1 MLNSKLN
8 RFLLGSVLLGASW
21 AAQAAPAGLPDF
33 TTIVEKEGKAVV
45 NISTTATVRDDEGP
59 AANGF
64 DPDTLEFLR
73 RFGFPVPPGGGRGMQ
88 PRQHQ
93 AQSLGSG
100 FIIDSNGYILTNA
113 HVVAKADEITVKMV
127 DKRTFKAKVVG
138 ADARTDVALLKVE
151 ASNLPKV
158 ALGDVNKL
166 KQGEWV
172 LAIGQPFGLDNTV
185 TAGIVSAKGRNLP
198 DENFV
203 PFIQTDVAINPGN
216 SGGPLFNLNGEV
228 VGINSQIYSRSGGY
242 MGLSF
247 SIPID
252 VAMKVADELKA
263 TGKVTRGRI
272 GVAIQDVNEELAK
285 SFGLSKPT
293 GALLSSVEKD
303 GPADKAGL
311 RAGDILLK
319 FNGQSIANSGELP
332 RVVSAVKPGSKVPV
346 QVWRDKASRELMI
359 TVGELESSDKAS
371 EAREYKG
378 KADDSGK
385 FGLVVRE
392 LNPRELKQLGIT
404 AGLLVRDVQG
414 EAAKAGLQPG
424 DVIAGVGGQELTS
437 AAQLRKALNEVKA
450 GQSIALRIIRNGNS
464 AFIVLKAPA
473 Q

>member
-1 MLNSKLN
+1 MLN
-8 RFLLGSVLLGASW
+8 RFLLTTILLGSTVAASATS
-21 AAQAAPAGLPDF
+21 AALPDF
-33 TTIVEKEGKAVV
+33 TTVVEKEGKAVV
-45 NISTTATVRDDEGP
+45 NISTTASVRDDD
-59 AANGF
+59 AAAPGM
-64 DPDTLEFLR
+64 DADTLELLR
-73 RFGFPVPPGGGRGMQ
+73 RFGFPMPPGARGGQ

-138 ADARTDVALLKVE
+138 SDARTDVALLKVD

-185 TAGIVSAKGRNLP
+185 TAGIVSAKGRSLP

-216 SGGPLFNLNGEV
+216 SGGPLFNMNGEV

-252 VAMKVADELKA
+252 VAMKVADELKSS
-263 TGKVTRGRI
+263 GKVTRGRI
-272 GVAIQDVNEELAK
+272 GVSIQDVSEDLAK
-285 SFGLSKPT
+285 SFGLNKAS

-311 RAGDILLK
+311 KAGDILLK

-332 RVVSAVKPGSKVPV
+332 RVVSAAKPGSKATV
-346 QVWRDKASRELMI
+346 QVWRDKAAREFQV
-359 TVGELESSDKAS
+359 TVGQLEESDKNT
-371 EAREYKG
+371 EGREYKG
-378 KADDSGK
+378 SSDDAGK
-385 FGLVVRE
+385 FGLVVQE
-392 LNPRELKQLGIT
+392 LNARQLKQLGIPF
-404 AGLLVRDVQG
+404 GLLVRDADAA
-414 EAAKAGLQPG
+414 AAKAGLQAG
-424 DVIAGVGGQELTS
+424 DVIVGLGGLDLS
-437 AAQLRKALNEVKA
+437 SMAQLRKALNDLKA
-450 GQSIALRIIRNGNS
+450 GESLPLRVLRNGNP
-464 AFIVLKAPA
+464 AFIVLKAPSK
-473 Q
+473 

>member
-1 MLNSKLN
+1 MLN
-8 RFLLGSVLLGASW
+8 RFMLTTFLLSSSVAVW
-21 AAQAAPAGLPDF
+21 AAPAGLPDF

-45 NISTTATVRDDEGP
+45 NISTTASIREEE
-59 AANGF
+59 AAPGI
-64 DPDTLEFLR
+64 DPETLDLLR
-73 RFGFPVPPGGGRGMQ
+73 RFGFPMPPGARGGQ

-127 DKRTFKAKVVG
+127 DKRSFKAKVVG
-138 ADARTDVALLKVE
+138 ADARTDVALLKIE

-158 ALGDVNKL
+158 DLGDANKL

-185 TAGIVSAKGRNLP
+185 TAGIVSAKGRSLP

-216 SGGPLFNLNGEV
+216 SGGPLFNMNGEV

-272 GVAIQDVNEELAK
+272 GVSIQDVNEDLAK

-293 GALLSSVEKD
+293 GALLSSIEKD

-311 RAGDILLK
+311 KAGDILLK
-319 FNGQSIANSGELP
+319 FNGQTIANAGELP
-332 RVVSAVKPGSKVPV
+332 RVVSGAKPGAKASV
-346 QVWRDKASRELMI
+346 QVWRDKAAKDLTI
-359 TVGELESSDKAS
+359 TVGELESSDKAT

-378 KADDSGK
+378 KQEEGGK
-385 FGLVVRE
+385 FGLIVRE
-392 LNPRELKQLGIT
+392 LNERELKRLGLN
-404 AGLLVRDVQG
+404 AGLVVRSAQG
-414 EAAKAGLQPG
+414 EAAKAGIQAG
-424 DVIAGVGGQELTS
+424 DIIAGVGGQDVGS
-437 AAQLRKALNEVKA
+437 AAQLNKVLNEVKP
-450 GQSIALRIIRNGNS
+450 GQTIPLRIVRNGS
-464 AFIVLKAPA
+464 SVFIVLKA
-473 Q
+473 QGK

>member
-1 MLNSKLN
+1 M
-8 RFLLGSVLLGASW
+8 
-21 AAQAAPAGLPDF
+21 
-33 TTIVEKEGKAVV
+33 
-45 NISTTATVRDDEGP
+45 
-59 AANGF
+59 
-64 DPDTLEFLR
+64 
-73 RFGFPVPPGGGRGMQ
+73 
-88 PRQHQ
+88 
-93 AQSLGSG
+93 
-100 FIIDSNGYILTNA
+100 
-113 HVVAKADEITVKMV
+113 
-127 DKRTFKAKVVG
+127 
-138 ADARTDVALLKVE
+138 
-151 ASNLPKV
+151 
-158 ALGDVNKL
+158 
-166 KQGEWV
+166 
-172 LAIGQPFGLDNTV
+172 
-185 TAGIVSAKGRNLP
+185 
-198 DENFV
+198 
-203 PFIQTDVAINPGN
+203 
-216 SGGPLFNLNGEV
+216 
-228 VGINSQIYSRSGGY
+228 
-242 MGLSF
+242 
-247 SIPID
+247 
-252 VAMKVADELKA
+252 
-263 TGKVTRGRI
+263 
-272 GVAIQDVNEELAK
+272 AIQDVNEELAK

-319 FNGQSIANSGELP
+319 FNGQTIANSGELP

-424 DVIAGVGGQELTS
+424 DVIAGVGGQELSS